1 MAWDKDAKREYD
13 RKSYAFWKAH
23 GLCTACH
30 GQDAYTL
37 AGRSRCAEC
46 AEKNRIQ
53 KAAYRERNFDRLSD
67 TNDDWYYRMKAE
79 GRCVKCGREVEDP
92 ANYTTCAMCR
102 AKQRAEDAE
111 RRLAS
116 GKIPKAIASDCGV
129 CGICN
134 RRPAMEGRKT
144 CPECYAQNTR
154 NLAKANAAKEG
165 ADHPWRRMAHA
176 EVVRRAAG

>member
-1 MAWDKDAKREYD
+1 MAVDPKAKSEYD
-13 RKSYAFWKAH
+13 HQSYVFWRSQQR
-23 GLCTACH
+23 CIRCH
-30 GQDAYTL
+30 KQDAFTL
-37 AGRSRCAEC
+37 SGRSRCAEC
-46 AEKNRIQ
+46 VEVNRQQ
-53 KAAYRERNFDRLSD
+53 KSSYREKHQSRLQDERKS
-67 TNDDWYYRMKAE
+67 WYYRMKAE

-92 ANYTTCAMCR
+92 ANYTTCARCR
-102 AKQRAEDAE
+102 ARVRASDAE

-116 GKIPKAIASDCGV
+116 GKIPKAIAADCGI

-144 CPECYAQNTR
+144 CPECYAQNMR